1 MTNES
6 EVEHNTTYKVY
17 GNAINM

>member
-6 EVEHNTTYKVY
+6 KVEHNTTYKVY